1 MTQITGLSPYEAA
14 KKSIS
19 SKLHPDMLS
28 WSYER
33 MMEDL
38 VKTIESIRLKGE
50 KNPVRSFARH
60 HLKLRGDNIDRLVRG
75 WVRDNVPMTEEQAA
89 LVLVAL
95 SDIRGRVGDPFS
107 EKEKAVT
114 RRFVSFLIIS
124 LTQIL
129 HILSELGTK
138 PASIDEGDR
147 IEMRR
152 IMKEIC
158 ARLGIDVSFPE
169 DASNLKP
176 VTRQALANLG
186 LSQKTQTKAKK

>member
-14 KKSIS
+14 KKSVG

-33 MMEDL
+33 MMEEL
-38 VKTIESIRLKGE
+38 VRAIGSLRQKGE
-50 KNPVRSFARH
+50 SNPVRSFARH
-60 HLKLRGDNIDRLVRG
+60 NLKLRGDNIDRLVRG
-75 WVRDNVPMTEEQAA
+75 WVRDNAPMTEEQAA

-95 SDIRGRVGDPFS
+95 SDMRGRVDDPFS
-107 EKEKAVT
+107 EKEKAIT

-124 LTQIL
+124 LSQIL

-169 DASNLKP
+169 DTSNLKP

-186 LSQKTQTKAKK
+186 LSQKNQTKARK